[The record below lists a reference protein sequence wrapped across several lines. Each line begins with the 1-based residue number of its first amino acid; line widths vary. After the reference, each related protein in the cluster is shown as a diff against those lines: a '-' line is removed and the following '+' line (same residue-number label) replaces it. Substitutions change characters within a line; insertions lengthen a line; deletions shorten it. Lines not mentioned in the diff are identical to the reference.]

1 MLHIFPIFAIFANC
15 YLWNCIIILK
25 VICNIPQPLFSRWRF
40 FFLTNNNICSSTS
53 TLFFMLCQVYMYI
66 MHLFLQIQNSW
77 LSPIA
82 DLQTS
87 FPLLQPW
94 SHVVPFTSEYIYLV
108 INSNITV
115 VILNIIDHLSS
126 NMFTEFLESPS
137 SIYIHNDSQVYT
149 RSSTD
154 FFLYIFSQLLKN
166 HVMLC
171 TE

>member
-1 MLHIFPIFAIFANC
+1 MA
-15 YLWNCIIILK
+15 K
-25 VICNIPQPLFSRWRF
+25 F

-66 MHLFLQIQNSW
+66 MHLFLRIQNSW

-87 FPLLQPW
+87 VPLLQPW
-94 SHVVPFTSEYIYLV
+94 SHVVPFTSENIYLV
-108 INSNITV
+108 IKSNKTV

-149 RSSTD
+149 HSSTD
-154 FFLYIFSQLLKN
+154 FLYIFSQLLKN